1 MAEPR
6 DRIGASTI
14 ARSRPHC
21 LRKVFGPTVVLAAA
35 VAAFSLGAAGCGGG
49 NDAAD
54 STDSPA
60 PAASEF
66 PSASGKT
73 LTQILRSSHAT
84 RSNLVVSP
92 TAAVYEKGENRFGF
106 GVFTVSRGQV
116 ADAKVAIYAAPS
128 GGGQAIGP
136 FPARVE
142 SLAVKPQFESQ
153 TTATDPDSAK
163 VVYVT
168 NVNLDR
174 DGNWDLAAVFQGSN
188 GYSASLI
195 PTIKVGGSNK
205 IPAVGQRPPRIH
217 TPTVADVGGDVGQID
232 TRSPHDDMHKVDF
245 ADVLGK
251 KPIVLIYATPAL
263 CQSRVCGPVVDVAEE
278 VEHEAGDGVDFI
290 HMEVYNNNNASDGL
304 RPQMREFGLQTEPWV
319 FVIDRQG
326 IVRTRIQGAF
336 DAAELEQA
344 VRQVAG

>member
-1 MAEPR
+1 VA
-6 DRIGASTI
+6 
-14 ARSRPHC
+14 
-21 LRKVFGPTVVLAAA
+21 LAAA
-35 VAAFSLGAAGCGGG
+35 VAAFSLGGAGCGGSNSAG
-49 NDAAD
+49 D

-73 LTQILRSSHAT
+73 LSQILKASHAL

-92 TAAVYEKGENRFGF
+92 TAAVYEKGQNRFGF

-136 FPARVE
+136 FPARIE

-163 VVYVT
+163 IVYVT
-168 NVNLDR
+168 NVKLDR
-174 DGNWDLAAVFQGSN
+174 DGNWDLVAMFHGSN

-205 IPAVGQRPPRIH
+205 IPTVGQRPPHIH

-251 KPIVLIYATPAL
+251 KPIVLLYATPAL
-263 CQSRVCGPVVDVAEE
+263 CQSRVCGPVVDVAAE

-304 RPQMREFGLQTEPWV
+304 RPQMKEFGLHTEPWV
-319 FVIDRQG
+319 FVVDRKG

-336 DAAELEQA
+336 DAAELEHA